1 MKANFYAFMVCNTKN
16 NLASFDYT
24 PVAADQTL
32 AVDLH
37 KIGASVTGTAVLQDA
52 ANINGLQTVPAEDFS
67 MRLALGG
74 GVFIAKRIR

>member
-1 MKANFYAFMVCNTKN
+1 MVCRTSID
-16 NLASFDYT
+16 LASSDYI

-52 ANINGLQTVPAEDFS
+52 ANINGLQTVPAEDATCAYLYLVVHVN
-67 MRLALGG
+67 MLNLLLL
-74 GVFIAKRIR
+74 

>member
-1 MKANFYAFMVCNTKN
+1 M
-16 NLASFDYT
+16 
-24 PVAADQTL
+24 AADQTL

-74 GVFIAKRIR
+74 GVFIAKSIIWNCSEN